1 MSLSSLLP
9 GAKRNNNNN
18 NGNQQ
23 PEIDLSAPQHTQSIL
38 WGQASRNTLANDES
52 TTQWIDGSVSRQ
64 VFINTPNSK
73 TASYGKG
80 KTPRSTYHERV
91 EQSFSRPV
99 LTPSGS
105 SRKKKKKKKTTNN
118 NNKKNNNM
126 MMMMASSPSS
136 NVISNSKTPKSKL
149 KITTKSSSKKKKT
162 KKLTTSSK
170 KKENVLNRHKN
181 IISTI

>member
-1 MSLSSLLP
+1 MMNP
-9 GAKRNNNNN
+9 QRN
-18 NGNQQ
+18 G
-23 PEIDLSAPQHTQSIL
+23 S
-38 WGQASRNTLANDES
+38 
-52 TTQWIDGSVSRQ
+52 DGSVSRQ
-64 VFINTPNSK
+64 AFINTPNSK

-149 KITTKSSSKKKKT
+149 KITTKSSSKEKKDKQINYIFKKKG
-162 KKLTTSSK
+162 KRSK
-170 KKENVLNRHKN
+170 SPKTY
-181 IISTI
+181 STI

>member
-73 TASYGKG
+73 AASYGKG

-105 SRKKKKKKKTTNN
+105 SRKKKKKKKMT

-149 KITTKSSSKKKKT
+149 KITTKSSSKKKNCIIRY
-162 KKLTTSSK
+162 KK
-170 KKENVLNRHKN
+170 VF
-181 IISTI
+181 